1 MGFLLPS
8 NKPRTDNQSTR
19 KRIKNV
25 AIAEIIVIFQMGHTL
40 VCIYLPLFVDFHSL
54 QGHEIIKIATTFNL
68 RVTSAI
74 FHLTLS
80 KSLNIF

>member
-1 MGFLLPS
+1 MGLLLPS

-40 VCIYLPLFVDFHSL
+40 VCKYLPLICGFSFVT
-54 QGHEIIKIATTFNL
+54 GA
-68 RVTSAI
+68 
-74 FHLTLS
+74 
-80 KSLNIF
+80 